1 MLMYIS
7 VPPGRGSGARRQEA
21 RSGTMSTR
29 NSNMNKLRHFWTLIT
44 VLLVAGVMSSASAF
58 AQHLHDQLLRPESEH
73 VGTDAAR
80 LAERRRRN
88 LLPDTLGRAARRDRL
103 GQRRTGHDLQRQ
115 RGLFPNCGDP
125 SNLSQPF
132 PLHYWDTKIA
142 IGVAWPNPK
151 DYRYQMQSVPIV
163 DGSDGSCAQYSNR
176 PGQVTNWW
184 VHELKEPKRGTYV
197 FTAAVSFQQGEKG

>member
-73 VGTDAAR
+73 VGTDAAG

-115 RGLFPNCGDP
+115 RGLHQRI
-125 SNLSQPF
+125 SQ
-132 PLHYWDTKIA
+132 LRGSLK
-142 IGVAWPNPK
+142 
-151 DYRYQMQSVPIV
+151 SV
-163 DGSDGSCAQYSNR
+163 
-176 PGQVTNWW
+176 
-184 VHELKEPKRGTYV
+184 
-197 FTAAVSFQQGEKG
+197 AAVSPALLGYEDRNRRRLAQSEG